1 MTSGTGERQHRPR
14 ETDSAGAATTWL
26 FAQAAITVVAL
37 LLVFAALDDI
47 TTDRAMTF
55 RLEYTFLGASAAWL
69 MFVAWSLVRAGHRTL
84 GYASL
89 VALAGAL
96 WALSAIRP
104 GIVPARRPEFV
115 VMATAY
121 VWFWF
126 LAGAMLW
133 LAWCAGKR
141 QARRPA

>member
-26 FAQAAITVVAL
+26 FAKAAITVVAL

-47 TTDRAMTF
+47 TTDHAMTF
-55 RLEYTFLGASAAWL
+55 RLEYTFLGGSAAWL
-69 MFVAWSLVRAGHRTL
+69 LFVAWSLVRAGHRTF

-89 VALAGAL
+89 VALASAL
-96 WALSAIRP
+96 WALSGIRP
-104 GIVPARRPEFV
+104 GIVPALRPEFV

-126 LAGAMLW
+126 LACAMLW
-133 LAWCAGKR
+133 LAWRAGKR
-141 QARRPA
+141 PARRPA